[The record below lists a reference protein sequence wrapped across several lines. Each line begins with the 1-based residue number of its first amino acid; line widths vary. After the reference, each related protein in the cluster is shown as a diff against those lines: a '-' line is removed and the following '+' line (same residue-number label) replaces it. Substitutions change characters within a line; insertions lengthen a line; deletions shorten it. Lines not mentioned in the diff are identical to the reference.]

1 MTANFDQFPER
12 RITESIKW
20 RYYPEDVLPMWV
32 ADMDFVSP
40 EPVVAALQ
48 NRAAHGV
55 YGYAEKMPAL
65 KEAIVGWLADRH
77 GWQVQPDALVL
88 LPGVVTGLNMAAH
101 AFGESGDNVLVQT
114 PVYAPFL
121 EVPGN
126 AGRILREAPLTEDR
140 NCQYSIDFDA
150 FERAIDARTRLFILC
165 NPHNPVGRVYRPEE
179 LEQLA
184 EICLRRNVV
193 ICSDEI
199 HCDLVFANHRHTPIA
214 SLAPEIA
221 RRTIT
226 LMAPSKT
233 FNIAG
238 LQCAF
243 AVIPDAEIRRQFQ
256 RASQGLVCHL
266 NLMGQTAALAAYR
279 YGKPWLEDLLAYLQS
294 NRDYLVE
301 TVQNELPGV
310 CVVPPEG
317 TYLAWLDCRD
327 AGLPESPFKFFIKEA
342 RVALEEGKKYGTA
355 GEGFARL
362 NFGCPRSLLAEALER
377 MKAALLARR

>member
-126 AGRILREAPLTEDR
+126 AGR
-140 NCQYSIDFDA
+140 
-150 FERAIDARTRLFILC
+150 
-165 NPHNPVGRVYRPEE
+165 
-179 LEQLA
+179 
-184 EICLRRNVV
+184 
-193 ICSDEI
+193 
-199 HCDLVFANHRHTPIA
+199 
-214 SLAPEIA
+214 
-221 RRTIT
+221 
-226 LMAPSKT
+226 
-233 FNIAG
+233 
-238 LQCAF
+238 
-243 AVIPDAEIRRQFQ
+243 
-256 RASQGLVCHL
+256 
-266 NLMGQTAALAAYR
+266 
-279 YGKPWLEDLLAYLQS
+279 
-294 NRDYLVE
+294 
-301 TVQNELPGV
+301 
-310 CVVPPEG
+310 
-317 TYLAWLDCRD
+317 
-327 AGLPESPFKFFIKEA
+327 
-342 RVALEEGKKYGTA
+342 
-355 GEGFARL
+355 
-362 NFGCPRSLLAEALER
+362 
-377 MKAALLARR
+377 